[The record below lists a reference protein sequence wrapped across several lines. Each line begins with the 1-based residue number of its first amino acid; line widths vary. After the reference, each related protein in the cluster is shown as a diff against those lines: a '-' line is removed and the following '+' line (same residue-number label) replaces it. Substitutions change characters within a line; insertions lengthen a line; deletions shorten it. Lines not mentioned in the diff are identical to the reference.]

1 MSQSNTAGVDNSGV
15 RIFPPA
21 VYVGGLIIGYA
32 IQWLWPFPIA
42 PDAWSLLIR
51 IVGVVVLASGVWLV
65 LSAASLFGRLGTPP
79 NPTQPTTALA
89 TDGPYR
95 FTRNPMYFGMG
106 LMLAGFALVGNAL
119 WPLIALVP
127 AVGIIRMQV
136 IDREERYLEAKFG
149 NEYRQFKARVRRW
162 I

>member
-1 MSQSNTAGVDNSGV
+1 MTQQSPPADNSGV

-21 VYVGGLIIGYA
+21 VYLGGLIVGYL
-32 IQWLWPFPIA
+32 IQWLLPLPIV
-42 PDAWSLLIR
+42 PDAWNFSVRVLGIL
-51 IVGVVVLASGVWLV
+51 VLALGVWLV
-65 LSAASLFGRLGTPP
+65 FSAASLFGRLGTPP

-95 FTRNPMYFGMG
+95 FTRNPMYLGMG
-106 LMLAGFALVGNAL
+106 LMLAGFALIGNAL

-127 AVGIIRMQV
+127 VVGIIRLQV
-136 IDREERYLEAKFG
+136 VDREERYLEARFG
-149 NEYRQFKARVRRW
+149 TEYREFKARVRRW

>member
-1 MSQSNTAGVDNSGV
+1 MTQQPPAGDNSGV
-15 RIFPPA
+15 RIFPPG
-21 VYVGGLIIGYA
+21 VYLGGLIVGYLV
-32 IQWLWPFPIA
+32 QWLWPIAIA
-42 PDAWSLLIR
+42 PEGWSFSVR
-51 IVGVVVLASGVWLV
+51 VLGLVALALGVWLV

-95 FTRNPMYFGMG
+95 FTRNPMYLGMG

-127 AVGIIRMQV
+127 AVGIIRLQV

-149 NEYRQFKARVRRW
+149 NEYRDFKTRVRRW

>member
-1 MSQSNTAGVDNSGV
+1 MSQANTPEADNSGV

-21 VYVGGLIIGYA
+21 VYLGGLIVGYA

-42 PDAWSLLIR
+42 PEAWSLSIR
-51 IVGVVVLASGVWLV
+51 VAGIVVLALGIWLV
-65 LSAASLFGRLGTPP
+65 LAAASLFGRLGTPP

-95 FTRNPMYFGMG
+95 FTRNPMYLGMG
-106 LMLAGFALVGNAL
+106 LMLGGFALTGNAL

-127 AVGIIRMQV
+127 VVGIIRLQV
-136 IDREERYLEAKFG
+136 VDREERYLEAKFG
-149 NEYRQFKARVRRW
+149 NEYREFKTRVRRW